1 MPAAE
6 NFLKN
11 LPEDNASLKVML
23 REVLTKLD
31 DAIAEHERERQRTE
45 EQRKRAE
52 EKSTLAE
59 RLQRRADD
67 LHVENLRLQMELARY
82 RKWTY
87 GPRADRL
94 STGEL
99 LQALLHFG
107 EELAHKPLHPEDAP
121 PAGSEPEYEL
131 RRVKR
136 HPGRRN
142 LANFENLPTTT
153 QVYELSG
160 EERAC
165 PCCGEE
171 RKEIGAEK
179 SWQIDYIPGHFE
191 RIEHVR
197 KKYACAKCEAATS
210 GPQIEV
216 AAKPETITEKGLAGP
231 GLLAFIVSS
240 KFADYLPL
248 YRLESLF
255 ARQGFEISRATQA
268 VWCGDVADLVEPLY
282 ERMVNRVRQS
292 HVVATDDTTFPMQS
306 TGKTRPA
313 RMWVYVGDETNPY
326 NVFDFTRDRGR
337 QGPKQFLKDYTEVL
351 LADAY
356 GGYNGVVAGNA
367 ITRAGCWSHARRKFV
382 DAEKTAPEIACEA
395 VTLIGV
401 LFATEQ
407 QAKELSVEERLR
419 LRQAQSAPVLATLRE
434 RLLGWKEQLLPKH
447 PMAEAVNYALSQWA
461 ELNVF
466 CSDGAVPLD
475 NNVSEREM
483 KRVVLNRKNSLFVGN
498 PRGGRTAA
506 ILASLTS
513 TCRRHEVDPQ
523 LYFTQLLMNLPP
535 LLRTLPHTRCHE
547 LDAWLP
553 DQWKRAQAT
562 RSALPGIPARPTV
575 R

>member
-6 NFLKN
+6 NFLHN
-11 LPEDNASLKVML
+11 LPEDSASLKAMLCAVM
-23 REVLTKLD
+23 
-31 DAIAEHERERQRTE
+31 AERDQERQRAE
-45 EQRKRAE
+45 EQHKRAE
-52 EKSTLAE
+52 EKSALAE
-59 RLQRRADD
+59 RLQQHADE
-67 LHVENLRLQMELARY
+67 LYVEKLRLQMELARY

-94 STGEL
+94 SEGEL
-99 LQALLHFG
+99 LQALLNFG
-107 EELAHKPLHPEDAP
+107 EELEQKPLDPEDVPLAQ
-121 PAGSEPEYEL
+121 SEPEYEL

-136 HPGRRN
+136 RRGRRN

-179 SWQIDYIPGHFE
+179 SWQIDYLPGHFE

-197 KKYACAKCEAATS
+197 KKYACAKCEAAAS

-248 YRLESLF
+248 YRLEALF

-282 ERMVNRVRQS
+282 ERMVHRVRQS

-306 TGKTRPA
+306 AGKTRPA
-313 RMWVYVGDETNPY
+313 RMWVYVGDEANPY
-326 NVFDFTRDRGR
+326 NVFDFTLDRGR
-337 QGPKQFLKDYTEVL
+337 EGPKQFLKDYTEVL

-367 ITRAGCWSHARRKFV
+367 ITRAGCWAHARRKFV
-382 DAEKTAPEIACEA
+382 EAEKTAPEIAREA
-395 VTLIGV
+395 LAFIGV
-401 LFATEQ
+401 LFAVEK
-407 QAKELSVEERLR
+407 QAKEISVAERLA
-419 LRQAQSAPVLATLRE
+419 LRQAQSQTVLTELRE
-434 RLLGWKEQLLPKH
+434 KLLGWKEQLLPKH
-447 PMAEAVNYALSQWA
+447 PMADAVNYVLSQWA

-535 LLRTLPHTRCHE
+535 LLRELPHSRGHE

-553 DQWKRAQAT
+553 DKWKLQHAARTALLNNPAS
-562 RSALPGIPARPTV
+562 SAV
-575 R
+575 K